1 MRVNSRSTYLMV
13 VQTFAYSTTAHNQLK
28 KCHTIG
34 RFIQPTD
41 YNKNITQEFPPM
53 TTATLTKDQLI
64 ELKKEFV
71 EFKLNEMS
79 FAELQ
84 DHVRSMMLLDIDPDP
99 EILKDTIDEYDDFL
113 YDILVSYVKD
123 EENSYEILQEY
134 IHERHENDWV
144 ND

>member
-1 MRVNSRSTYLMV
+1 
-13 VQTFAYSTTAHNQLK
+13 
-28 KCHTIG
+28 
-34 RFIQPTD
+34 
-41 YNKNITQEFPPM
+41 M

-71 EFKLNEMS
+71 EFKLNEMTH
-79 FAELQ
+79 EDLYQ
-84 DHVRSMMLLDIDPDP
+84 YVRDIMMLDVDPDP

-123 EENSYEILQEY
+123 EENSYEILQEF